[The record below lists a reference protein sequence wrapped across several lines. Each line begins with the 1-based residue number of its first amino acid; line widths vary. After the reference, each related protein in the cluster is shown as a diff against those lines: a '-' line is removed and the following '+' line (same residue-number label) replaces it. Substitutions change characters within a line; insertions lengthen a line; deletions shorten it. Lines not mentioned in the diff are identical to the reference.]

1 MQLVLEK
8 LGFACRR
15 LVISLLFMHVVI
27 LLLHVAEIGMSHQ
40 GYSPSI
46 VSYSLLADAA
56 YIGQLAL
63 TVGIAYYALYLLSD
77 FIARMLLATLFIV
90 LIAMQMGLMQYFL
103 TSSTLLGADFWTYSM
118 EDITFTIKASA
129 EIKWW
134 QLLII
139 PAFIGI
145 AMRMHY
151 AMQQYTL
158 PIIPSVIIYTS
169 YLILF
174 AIAQTNIIPQ
184 KKDIASR
191 NLSTNKSAYFI
202 EKSLQL
208 WQDESEEIEENLI
221 AGDQEF
227 PLQEMQDSTDFLGG
241 YLEKGVV
248 PPNIVMVVVEG
259 LGKTFVGEN
268 AEYGGA
274 MPFLDSLCKQGL
286 FWSNFLST
294 TGRTFGIIPSLT
306 ASLPYGKSGFM
317 ELEQYPNHTSIIK
330 ILKQNGYYTS
340 FFYGGDAK
348 FDGQREFLQ
357 KQNIDQII
365 DEHEFG
371 EQYIKIPPTKEGFSW
386 GYQDA
391 EVYKRSFEEKR
402 AKQPYL
408 DLFLTVTT
416 HEPFL
421 FSGIEKYQQRYNS
434 FLAKASNKS
443 EVAANAN
450 AFKTLM
456 YADDALRYLIETY
469 KNKPEFKHTIF
480 VITGDHR
487 MIPVKHKN
495 DIDRFHVPF
504 LVYSPMVKQPFQF
517 KGTRHM
523 PIGLQHSPTT
533 CTKTTKFKYL
543 IVCIG

>member
-1 MQLVLEK
+1 
-8 LGFACRR
+8 
-15 LVISLLFMHVVI
+15 MHVVI
-27 LLLHVAEIGMSHQ
+27 LLLHLAEIAMSHQ

-46 VSYSLLADAA
+46 ISYSILADAA

-63 TVGIAYYALYLLSD
+63 TVGIAYYVLYLLSD
-77 FIARMLLATLFIV
+77 FIARMLLAMLFIV
-90 LIAMQMGLMQYFL
+90 LITMQMGLMQYFL

-139 PAFIGI
+139 PVFIGI

-158 PIIPSVIIYTS
+158 PIIPSVVIYTG
-169 YLILF
+169 YIILF
-174 AIAQTNIIPQ
+174 IIAQSNFIPQ

-202 EKSLQL
+202 EKSIQL
-208 WQDESEEIEENLI
+208 WRDETDQIADELI
-221 AGDQEF
+221 AGDHEF
-227 PLQEMQDSTDFLGG
+227 PFQRIHDTTDLLGN
-241 YLEKGVV
+241 YLHKTPI
-248 PPNIVMVVVEG
+248 PPNVVMVVVEG
-259 LGKTFVGEN
+259 LGKTFVGNN

-274 MPFLDSLCKQGL
+274 MPFLDSLTNQGL

-317 ELEQYPNHTSIIK
+317 ELEEYPYHTSIIK

-348 FDGQREFLQ
+348 FDGQKKFLQ
-357 KQNIDQII
+357 QQEIDQII
-365 DEHEFG
+365 DEYEFDD
-371 EQYIKIPPTKEGFSW
+371 QYIKIPPTKDGFSW

-391 EVYKRSFEEKR
+391 EVYKRSFEQKR
-402 AKQPYL
+402 PKQPYL
-408 DLFLTVTT
+408 DLFLTVTS

-421 FSGIEKYQQRYNS
+421 FSGIEKYQQRFNN
-434 FLAKASNKS
+434 FLAKATNKT
-443 EVAANAN
+443 EIKANEN

-456 YADDALRYLIETY
+456 YADDALR
-469 KNKPEFKHTIF
+469 
-480 VITGDHR
+480 
-487 MIPVKHKN
+487 
-495 DIDRFHVPF
+495 
-504 LVYSPMVKQPFQF
+504 
-517 KGTRHM
+517 
-523 PIGLQHSPTT
+523 
-533 CTKTTKFKYL
+533 
-543 IVCIG
+543 